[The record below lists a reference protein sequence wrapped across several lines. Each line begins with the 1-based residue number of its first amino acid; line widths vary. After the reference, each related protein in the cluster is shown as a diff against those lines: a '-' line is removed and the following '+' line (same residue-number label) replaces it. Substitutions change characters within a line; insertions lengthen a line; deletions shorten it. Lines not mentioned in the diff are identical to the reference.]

1 MPGMSAI
8 PARDTFRRITIIQG
22 ESQVSNDTKV
32 VFTTILG
39 SCVAA
44 CLFDP
49 DARVGGINHFLLAEP
64 SGEELD
70 ARSMQRY
77 GVHAMEVL
85 INAMLAKGASRRHL
99 RARIYGGA
107 TMHSSFR
114 DIGGSNSRFA
124 RQFLRDE
131 QIALVAEDVGGF
143 SARRVEFRPALGLSR
158 CRVVTD
164 THVPRGVIGNPALPP
179 PTLGDVEF
187 F

>member
-1 MPGMSAI
+1 MSAI
-8 PARDTFRRITIIQG
+8 PARDAFRRITVIQG
-22 ESQVSNDTKV
+22 ESRVSNNPKV

-49 DARVGGINHFLLAEP
+49 EAHVGGMNHFLLAES

-85 INAMLAKGASRRHL
+85 INAMLSKGAARHHL
-99 RARIYGGA
+99 RARLFGGA
-107 TMHSSFR
+107 TMHRAFR

-158 CRVVTD
+158 CRIVAD
-164 THVPRGVIGNPALPP
+164 THVPPVVAAKPASPP
-179 PTLGDVEF
+179 PLGEVEF